1 MSEPH
6 LAAAAFGLA
15 AAASWGGGDFGGG
28 LSARRAHVLSVAPLS
43 RVTGIAAQVALALVV
58 RERAPS
64 PAALAW
70 AIAAGVS
77 ASIGLVALYRS
88 LAVGKMGVNAPLT
101 AVLAASFP
109 VLFAA
114 VLLGVPPAV
123 RLGGFAL
130 ALGGVWCL
138 SRPVGRAGR
147 PHGLGLAALA
157 GVAFGGFFLLISQVR
172 GPSVFW
178 PLAVSTGTSLV
189 VMVGLA
195 VASRQALR
203 VPREVIGILL
213 LAGVLDAG
221 GNACFVLA
229 AHAGRV
235 DVAAVLGSLYPAFTA
250 LLARAVLHEHLTRT
264 QTAGI
269 IAAIASLPL
278 IAG

>member
-6 LAAAAFGLA
+6 LAAATFGLA
-15 AAASWGGGDFGGG
+15 SAVSWGGGDFSGGF
-28 LSARRAHVLSVAPLS
+28 SARRANVLSVAPLS
-43 RVTGIAAQVALALVV
+43 RVTGIAAQITLALIF
-58 RERAPS
+58 REHAPS
-64 PAALAW
+64 SAAVAW
-70 AIAAGVS
+70 AVAAGVS
-77 ASIGLVALYRS
+77 GSIGLVALYRS
-88 LAVGKMGVNAPLT
+88 LAVGKMGVNSPLT

-114 VLLGVPPAV
+114 LFQGMPPAV

-157 GVAFGGFFLLISQVR
+157 GVAFGGFYLLISQVH

-195 VASRQALR
+195 VASHQTLR
-203 VPREVIGILL
+203 VPRGVIGISL

-250 LLARAVLHEHLTRT
+250 LLARAVLREHLTRT

-269 IAAIASLPL
+269 VAAVASLPL